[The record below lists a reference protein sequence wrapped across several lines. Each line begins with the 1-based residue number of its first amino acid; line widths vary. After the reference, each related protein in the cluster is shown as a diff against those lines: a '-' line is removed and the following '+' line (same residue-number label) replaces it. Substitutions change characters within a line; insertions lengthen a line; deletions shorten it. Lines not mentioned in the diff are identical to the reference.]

1 MEDKLLCVDFLD
13 CIDRESR
20 RGDGDTALCVFGMWL
35 QAASVTYI
43 SLAVFSANRI
53 ASWTPGARVVDFLV
67 RGKDERLQPHPLFLL
82 AVSTLSTA
90 TILSLH
96 FSRNSRL
103 RKNAKTSTG
112 NKKSS
117 QQLELQLD
125 EGAAMLNEARVGEDV
140 ENLLRPHN
148 STNVARAET
157 TSKAEINNNSCARW
171 TPQVPRGHPG
181 SNNSTDQN
189 KLASPRPL
197 LKIFGGCFTGSAV
210 FCLFLDTT
218 VPFAYPT
225 LSVFA
230 AGAGILAYLSAV
242 PTAREGV
249 ARDLVQAV

>member
-1 MEDKLLCVDFLD
+1 M
-13 CIDRESR
+13 
-20 RGDGDTALCVFGMWL
+20 
-35 QAASVTYI
+35 
-43 SLAVFSANRI
+43 
-53 ASWTPGARVVDFLV
+53 
-67 RGKDERLQPHPLFLL
+67 RGKDERLELHPLFLL
-82 AVSTLSTA
+82 AISTLSTA

-96 FSRNSRL
+96 FSRNARL
-103 RKNAKTSTG
+103 RNARARASTE
-112 NKKSS
+112 NKQSA
-117 QQLELQLD
+117 QPQLHLQ

-148 STNVARAET
+148 STNVVRAET
-157 TSKAEINNNSCARW
+157 AKVENNSCARW
-171 TPQVPRGHPG
+171 TPQPLGRLPSCSNSNSSTNENNPG
-181 SNNSTDQN
+181 S
-189 KLASPRPL
+189 SPRPL

-210 FCLFLDTT
+210 FCLFLDTA